1 MLLFFSFE
9 VHAQIDPEEQ
19 DPVTDT
25 IKGYNT
31 GKIEIKDPPSIV
43 SAYTYDPVTDR
54 YILNSKIA
62 DFNITYPLI
71 LTPKEYEAL
80 VLKESMRK
88 YFLY

>member
-1 MLLFFSFE
+1 MKTIFIKNFASLLKISAFLLLLFFSFE

-54 YILNSKIA
+54 YILN
-62 DFNITYPLI
+62 
-71 LTPKEYEAL
+71 
-80 VLKESMRK
+80 
-88 YFLY
+88 